1 MATKYI
7 AVTFFF
13 ALVVMLPVHRH
24 ETGDW
29 GLPSRGNLTNDN
41 STASTHFYSHSL
53 PQVDVYDGG
62 RKKFND
68 TKPTD
73 PMLWMY
79 VIFVYFFSGLLFYL
93 VVTETKKIIRIRQDY
108 LGSQSTITDRTIRI
122 SGIPEALRSEDMIK
136 EAIENLQIGKVD
148 SVLLCRDW
156 KELDE
161 LVAKRMDVLR
171 KLEEAWTVHMGHP
184 KRGGNKVLLQG
195 STPGPHPHDEE
206 SLRLIDG
213 ETNHQDS
220 EDMGTADRP
229 KTRIWYGFLG
239 LQSRLIDAIDYYEEK
254 LRKLDEQIKSSRK
267 KVFKPMPIA
276 FVTLDS
282 TAAAVSKFCGDNLER
297 SLIANSKW
305 LYKPRWILSQ

>member
-13 ALVVMLPVHRH
+13 ALVVMLPVHVH
-24 ETGDW
+24 ETGDY
-29 GLPSRGNLTNDN
+29 GLPSRGNLTNS
-41 STASTHFYSHSL
+41 STTAFTQNYGHSHPLFSTYGSR
-53 PQVDVYDGG
+53 PQKLED
-62 RKKFND
+62 K
-68 TKPTD
+68 KPTEL
-73 PMLWMY
+73 MLWMY
-79 VIFVYFFSGLLFYL
+79 VCFVYFFSGLLLYY

-136 EAIENLQIGKVD
+136 EAIENLQIGKVE

-161 LVAKRMDVLR
+161 LMAKRMNTLR

-184 KRGGNKVLLQG
+184 KRGGNRVLLQG
-195 STPGPHPHDEE
+195 TTPGPHSHDEE
-206 SLRLIDG
+206 SLRLLDG
-213 ETNHQDS
+213 DVNHHGSD
-220 EDMGTADRP
+220 DTGTGDRP
-229 KTRIWYGFLG
+229 RTRIWYGFMG
-239 LQSRLIDAIDYYEEK
+239 LQSRLVDAIDYYEEK
-254 LRKLDEQIKSSRK
+254 LRKLDERIKSSRK

-282 TAAAVSKFCGDNLER
+282 TAAAVSGYCRDMLK
-297 SLIANSKW
+297 
-305 LYKPRWILSQ
+305 Q